1 MRRIRVGMRAIGWE
15 CKCRESA
22 RECGESRWKC
32 KKNGE
37 SGCRCRVSRWKLKY
51 SGRNNME

>member
-1 MRRIRVGMRAIGWE
+1 MRRIRVGMRAIGWK

-32 KKNGE
+32 KKMGNQDVDAGYQ
-37 SGCRCRVSRWKLKY
+37 G
-51 SGRNNME
+51 GN